1 MKNNSKFEI
10 IISYDGPARIQY
22 SGIYSTSVT
31 IVNIPI
37 DSNDKVIESIS
48 VDYPPNAILNG
59 QKESL
64 DNSN

>member
-1 MKNNSKFEI
+1 MKNNSNYVI
-10 IISYDGPARIQY
+10 RISYNGPSRIQY

-48 VDYPPNAILNG
+48 IDYPPNAILNG
-59 QKESL
+59 QKESV
-64 DNSN
+64 DNSD